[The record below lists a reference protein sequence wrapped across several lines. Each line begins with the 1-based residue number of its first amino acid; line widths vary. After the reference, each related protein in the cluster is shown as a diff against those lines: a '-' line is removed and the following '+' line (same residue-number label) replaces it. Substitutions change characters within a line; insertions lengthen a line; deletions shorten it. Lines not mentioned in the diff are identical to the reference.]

1 MSEQAKPSKLRV
13 LMARVFLCL
22 SGLLALYMGLAHGT
36 RADATTAVIVFSIVE
51 FVFGLYLLFV
61 AFFRSGG
68 KAVQMVAS
76 FMDPD

>member
-13 LMARVFLCL
+13 LIARVVLCL
-22 SGLLALYMGLAHGT
+22 SGVLAIYMGLAYGT
-36 RADATTAVIVFSIVE
+36 RADATTLVIVFSTVE

-61 AFFRSGG
+61 AFFRSGS